1 MSFDELQL
9 HPDLLRGIRAL
20 GFEKPTPIQTAAV
33 PPAMTGRDVLACAQT
48 GSGKTAAF
56 LLPLLHQLLTGRD
69 GRGDGNG
76 RANGSGRGATRVLVL
91 TPTRELAAQVAA
103 DMQDLARFAPVRAAA
118 IFGGVA
124 MGPQEQALRR
134 GVDVVVATPGR
145 LLDHLSRPYA
155 SLDRVEHLVLDEA
168 DRMLD
173 MGFLPDIRRILG
185 QLPARRQ
192 TLLFSATIPYE
203 IADLAGRMLRD
214 PVQVEMARTGTPAEG
229 VDQSVY
235 PVEQHRKTALLLD
248 LLGRGDME
256 EALVFTRTKRRADR
270 LAKQLSKGGIRAER
284 IHGDRSQGQRTA
296 ALSGFKAGRIRVLVA
311 TDVASRGID
320 VEALGHVVNYDVPNS
335 PEDYVHR
342 VGRTGRA
349 EMTGSAFTF
358 VSLQEEA
365 DLQAIE
371 KLIRRQLPRV
381 KLPGF
386 EHGAVFWGRKG
397 NGNGNG
403 NGDRNGNGRANGN
416 GPSAPEG
423 RRTEGADAGSNGA
436 VRRNGN
442 GALAT
447 AAKEDGPPSPARR
460 SSRLGIRRGAR
471 R

>member
-1 MSFDELQL
+1 VSFDSLQL
-9 HPDLLRGIRAL
+9 HPDLVRGIKAL
-20 GFEKPTPIQTAAV
+20 GFEKPTPIQTTAIPA
-33 PPAMTGRDVLACAQT
+33 AMTGRDVLACAQT

-56 LLPLLHQLLTGRD
+56 LLPLLHQLLADRRKGT
-69 GRGDGNG
+69 
-76 RANGSGRGATRVLVL
+76 TRVLIL
-91 TPTRELAAQVAA
+91 TPTRELAAQVCA
-103 DMQDLARFAPVRAAA
+103 DMQDLARFAPIRAAA

-173 MGFLPDIRRILG
+173 MGFLPDIRRIIG
-185 QLPARRQ
+185 MLPARKQ

-203 IADLAGRMLRD
+203 ITELAGRMLRD
-214 PVQVEMARTGTPAEG
+214 PVHIEMVRTGTPAEG
-229 VDQSVY
+229 VEQSVY
-235 PVEQHRKTALLLD
+235 PVEQHKKTALLLD
-248 LLGRGDME
+248 LLQRGEMDD
-256 EALVFTRTKRRADR
+256 ALVFTRTKRRADR
-270 LAKQLSKGGIRAER
+270 LAKQLANGGIRVER

-349 EMTGSAFTF
+349 ELTGSAFTF

-365 DLQAIE
+365 DLQNIE

-381 KLPGF
+381 KVPGF
-386 EHGAVFWGRKG
+386 DHGAVFWGRKG
-397 NGNGNG
+397 NGAASGNG
-403 NGDRNGNGRANGN
+403 HGHT
-416 GPSAPEG
+416 P
-423 RRTEGADAGSNGA
+423 
-436 VRRNGN
+436 RNGN
-442 GALAT
+442 GASGGNGT
-447 AAKEDGPPSPARR
+447 ANENGAGGRARSAEDGRR
-460 SSRLGIRRGAR
+460 SNDRTVVAEDRFERSAFPPSRLGMRRGGR

>member
-1 MSFDELQL
+1 VSFDSLQL
-9 HPDLLRGIRAL
+9 HPDLVRGIKAL
-20 GFEKPTPIQTAAV
+20 GFEKPTPIQTTAIPA
-33 PPAMTGRDVLACAQT
+33 AMTGRDVLACAQT

-56 LLPLLHQLLTGRD
+56 LLPLLHQLLADRRKGT
-69 GRGDGNG
+69 
-76 RANGSGRGATRVLVL
+76 TRVLIL
-91 TPTRELAAQVAA
+91 TPTRELAAQVCA

-173 MGFLPDIRRILG
+173 MGFLPDIRRIIG
-185 QLPARRQ
+185 MLPARKQ

-203 IADLAGRMLRD
+203 ITELAGRMLRD
-214 PVQVEMARTGTPAEG
+214 PVHIEMVRTGTPAEG
-229 VDQSVY
+229 VEQSVY
-235 PVEQHRKTALLLD
+235 PVEQHKKTALLLD
-248 LLGRGDME
+248 LLQRGEMDD
-256 EALVFTRTKRRADR
+256 ALVFTRTKRRADR
-270 LAKQLSKGGIRAER
+270 LAKQLANGGIRVER

-349 EMTGSAFTF
+349 ELTGSAFTF

-365 DLQAIE
+365 DLQNIE

-381 KLPGF
+381 KVPGF
-386 EHGAVFWGRKG
+386 DHGAVFWGRKG
-397 NGNGNG
+397 NGAASGNG
-403 NGDRNGNGRANGN
+403 NGHT
-416 GPSAPEG
+416 P
-423 RRTEGADAGSNGA
+423 
-436 VRRNGN
+436 RNGN
-442 GALAT
+442 GASGGNGTVNENGAGGRVRS
-447 AAKEDGPPSPARR
+447 AKDGRR
-460 SSRLGIRRGAR
+460 SNDRTVAAEDRFERSALPPSRLGMRRGGR